1 MTEHRVA
8 TTVSDTELAS
18 YQRAVRVLLTHSI
31 VTAQHPDVDALERV
45 RRWAPQL
52 QIDLAELAG
61 YRLEVTQTV
70 VRLVRRLDRLD
81 RTQPLTSNGRAFDR
95 RRYAYLCLCLAA
107 LGRAGAQIALTELA
121 AAVRSA
127 AADIAGLAFDPDK
140 YAQRIAFVDAVLY
153 LETIGAMRAAD
164 GSTTSWQK
172 DPEAGEALYDIDRD
186 ICHLLFLPSRVVQ
199 HTRSI
204 GDYLETALPL
214 GRDARR
220 AATRQRLVRL
230 LLEYPVVY
238 YDDLADADRRYLQ
251 NEARELAADLG
262 RLTGGQV
269 ERRAEGL
276 ALIDTT
282 ASFSDVRFPGTG
294 TPAQVALLIAERITE
309 THTERDRS
317 AARRPAAH
325 DELERSIDD
334 LDRALPVEGRIDLFS
349 LVHAHVDDIAEA
361 DGEDESA
368 ESAEVRAPLVGDA
381 EIAAWVD
388 AILAKHRNAIA
399 KDFRSDPGRLADEAV
414 GLLERFDLVRRVA
427 GGCVPQPAIARYRVL
442 LRTVADTNA
451 EEAE

>member
-8 TTVSDTELAS
+8 ATVSDTEVAS
-18 YQRAVRVLLTHSI
+18 YQRAVRVLLTHAI
-31 VTAQHPDVDALERV
+31 VTAHHPDGDALVRV

-52 QIDLAELAG
+52 QVDLAELAG

-81 RTQPLTSNGRAFDR
+81 RTQPLASNGRPFDR

-107 LGRAGAQIALTELA
+107 LGRAGAQITLTELA

-127 AADIAGLAFDPDK
+127 AADIAGLGFDPDR

-153 LETIGAMRAAD
+153 LESVGAMRAAD
-164 GSTTSWQK
+164 GSTASWQK

-199 HTRSI
+199 HIRSV
-204 GDYLETALPL
+204 GDFLETALPL

-238 YDDLADADRRYLQ
+238 FDDLTEADRRYLQ
-251 NEARELAADLG
+251 NEARELAADLS

-309 THTERDRS
+309 THAKRDRS
-317 AARRPAAH
+317 AARRPATR
-325 DELERSIDD
+325 DEQDRSSDD
-334 LDRALPVEGRIDLFS
+334 LDRALPIEGRLDVFS
-349 LVHAHVDDIAEA
+349 AVHAHGHAE
-361 DGEDESA
+361 GEDEHEPA
-368 ESAEVRAPLVGDA
+368 EAVEVRAPLVGDS

-388 AILAKHRNAIA
+388 AIVAKHRNAIA
-399 KDFRSDPGRLADEAV
+399 KDFRSDPVRLADEAI
-414 GLLERFDLVRRVA
+414 GLLERFDLVRRVP
-427 GGCVPQPAIARYRVL
+427 GGCVPQPAIARYRVVL
-442 LRTVADTNA
+442 ATIA
-451 EEAE
+451 EPKAAAETE